1 MGLFNS
7 TVLDVAIGLVFVYL
21 LLSIFCTAVNEWI
34 AGILQTRSK
43 TLKAGISGLLD
54 NQPFNAD
61 TKSTFLGEFYRH
73 PLVTGMMQNG
83 GDPSY
88 LSSRTFST
96 TIMDL
101 VTVTPAVQGARTFDD
116 FMKGIQG
123 LPDGDVKKALLSLI
137 SGAQG
142 RLDIAQGNIEVWFDD
157 SMDRV
162 TGWYKRWAQKV
173 TIALAVVIT
182 ILANADTLNIAH
194 RLWTDPIVRSKVIEE
209 GVERD
214 RMQRTAVAN
223 GNQNATDAS
232 KPASPGA
239 SANPLTSDE
248 DAALGRVLGWKRSSF
263 DASPLTWLQR
273 ILGWILT
280 TIAVSLGAPF
290 WFDTLSRFVNIRN
303 AGKPPDKS
311 QAENQT

>member
-1 MGLFNS
+1 MEMQMGLFNS
-7 TVLDVAIGLVFVYL
+7 TVLDVAVGLVFVYL

-34 AGILQTRSK
+34 SGILQTRAK

-54 NQPFNAD
+54 NQLFNAD
-61 TKSTFLGEFYRH
+61 TKSTFLGEFYKH
-73 PLVTGMMQNG
+73 PIVTGTMQNG

-101 VTVTPAVQGARTFDD
+101 VTPAVQGARTFDD

-142 RLDIAQGNIEVWFDD
+142 RLDIAQQNIEVWFDD

-173 TIALAVVIT
+173 TITLAVVIT
-182 ILANADTLNIAH
+182 ILANADTVNIAH
-194 RLWTDPIVRSKVIEE
+194 RLWADPVVRSKVIEVA
-209 GVERD
+209 VEREK
-214 RMQRTAVAN
+214 MQTASPAS
-223 GNQNATDAS
+223 GNQNATDAP
-232 KPASPGA
+232 KPSSVVAP
-239 SANPLTSDE
+239 ANPLTSDE
-248 DAALGRVLGWKRSSF
+248 EAALGRVLGWTR
-263 DASPLTWLQR
+263 ASLNANPLTWLQR

-280 TIAVSLGAPF
+280 AIAVSLGAPF

-303 AGKPPDKS
+303 AGPPPDKS
-311 QAENQT
+311 QAQS

>member
-34 AGILQTRSK
+34 AGILQTRAK

-61 TKSTFLGEFYRH
+61 TKSTFLGEFYKH
-73 PLVTGMMQNG
+73 PIVTGTMQNG

-101 VTVTPAVQGARTFDD
+101 VTPAVQGARTFDD
-116 FMKGIQG
+116 FLKGVQG

-142 RLDIAQGNIEVWFDD
+142 RLDIAQKNIEVWFDD

-162 TGWYKRWAQKV
+162 TGWYKRWAQKW
-173 TIALAVVIT
+173 TIALAVILT

-194 RLWTDPIVRSKVIEE
+194 RLWTDPVVRSKVIEVA
-209 GVERD
+209 VEREK
-214 RMQRTAVAN
+214 MQPAAVAN

-232 KPASPGA
+232 KPAGA
-239 SANPLTSDE
+239 GAPATPLTSDE
-248 DAALGRVLGWKRSSF
+248 DAALGRVLGWTRASF

-280 TIAVSLGAPF
+280 AIAVSLGSPF
-290 WFDTLSRFVNIRN
+290 WFDTLNRFINIRN

-311 QAENQT
+311 QAQNET

>member
-1 MGLFNS
+1 MEMQMGLFNS
-7 TVLDVAIGLVFVYL
+7 TVLDVAIGLVFIYL

-34 AGILQTRSK
+34 AGILQTRAK

-54 NQPFNAD
+54 NQLFNAD
-61 TKSTFLGEFYRH
+61 TKSTFLGEFYKH
-73 PLVTGMMQNG
+73 PLVTGTMHNG

-101 VTVTPAVQGARTFDD
+101 VTPAVQGARTFDD
-116 FMKGIQG
+116 FMKGVQG
-123 LPDGDVKKALLSLI
+123 LPEGDVKKALLSLI

-142 RLDIAQGNIEVWFDD
+142 RLDIAQNNIEAWFDD

-162 TGWYKRWAQKV
+162 TGWYKRWSQKW
-173 TIALAVVIT
+173 TITLAVVIT

-194 RLWTDPIVRSKVIEE
+194 RLWTDPVVRNKVIEE
-209 GVERD
+209 GVERE
-214 RMQRTAVAN
+214 RMQSSAVAS
-223 GNQNATDAS
+223 GNQSAADAS
-232 KPASPGA
+232 KPAGA
-239 SANPLTSDE
+239 GAPTNSLTSEE

-263 DASPLTWLQR
+263 DASLLTWLQR

-280 TIAVSLGAPF
+280 AIAVSLGAPF

-311 QAENQT
+311 QA